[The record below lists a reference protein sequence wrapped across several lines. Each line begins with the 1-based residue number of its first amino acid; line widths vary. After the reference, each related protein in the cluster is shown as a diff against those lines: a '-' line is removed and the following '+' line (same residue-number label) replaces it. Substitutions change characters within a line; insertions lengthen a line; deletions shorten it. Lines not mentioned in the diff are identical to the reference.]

1 MARVIGI
8 NKLTFRDIVTN
19 YDVYSG
25 LHEGLTQLPS
35 HGEITI
41 SKKKYKV
48 PDTVEEFIDSLCYGQ
63 RIYLLSEES
72 DDFGVIIR
80 ILTGYYFPIVEKEK
94 WNSDKALLFGRKVIN
109 CKAKEVYPVASQLIK
124 HLGQLAER
132 ERSLLHR
139 EPTKMERAAG
149 IEKLNVF
156 SDLTSLDFLRDEMK
170 ITTEEVL
177 LQPYKECL
185 VRFMLAKEKY
195 EYQERLFKLMQEETE
210 AKIKRKKL

>member
-8 NKLTFRDIVTN
+8 NKLSFKDIVTN

-25 LHEGLTQLPS
+25 LHEGLTQLPYP
-35 HGEITI
+35 GEITI
-41 SKKKYKV
+41 DRKRYKV
-48 PDTVEEFIDSLCYGQ
+48 PETPEEFTDSLCYGQ
-63 RIYLLSEES
+63 RIYLVSEEA

-80 ILTGYYFPIVEKEK
+80 VMTGYYYPIVTKEK

-109 CKAKEVYPVASQLIK
+109 CKAKEVYPVAMLLIK

-149 IEKLNVF
+149 IEKLGVF

-170 ITTEEVL
+170 ITIEEVM

>member
-1 MARVIGI
+1 MARIKKI
-8 NKLTFRDIVTN
+8 DKLTFRDLIIN
-19 YDVYSG
+19 YETYQG
-25 LHEGLTQLPS
+25 LPDGLIQLPPPVS
-35 HGEITI
+35 ITI
-41 SKKKYKV
+41 DGAKYHI
-48 PDTVEEFIDSLCYGQ
+48 PTDYAEFEASLCYGQ
-63 RIYLLSEES
+63 RMYLVAEET

-80 ILTGYYFPIVEKEK
+80 ILTGYYFPIVTKDK
-94 WNSDKALLFGRKVIN
+94 WDNENALLFGRKVIN
-109 CKAKEVYPVASQLIK
+109 CKAKEVYPVAALLIK

-132 ERSLLHR
+132 ERNLLHR
-139 EPTKMERAAG
+139 EPTKLERAAG

-210 AKIKRKKL
+210 AKLKRKKL